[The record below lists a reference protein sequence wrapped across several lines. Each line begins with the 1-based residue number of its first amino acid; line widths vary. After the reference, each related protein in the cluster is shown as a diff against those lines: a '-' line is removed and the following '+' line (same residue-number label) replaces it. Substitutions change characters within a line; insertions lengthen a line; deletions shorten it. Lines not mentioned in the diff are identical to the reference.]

1 MFVDVDICLQGPLH
15 VDQLFELVTNH
26 FNINLWS
33 TLFKTPQDL
42 STFLKIYSHLFHVQA
57 NIVTLVPHKP
67 YAPTAAATTTTTTA
81 ARSNNCNNSI
91 APQRELH
98 NNQHSN
104 GQDQES
110 PKNSMSV
117 SPPPA
122 STPPKSESPR

>member
-1 MFVDVDICLQGPLH
+1 MFIDVKICLQGPLH

-67 YAPTAAATTTTTTA
+67 YAPTTTTTTTTTA

>member
-1 MFVDVDICLQGPLH
+1 MFVDVKICLQGPLH

-67 YAPTAAATTTTTTA
+67 YAPTAATTTTTTA

-117 SPPPA
+117 SPPPV

>member
-1 MFVDVDICLQGPLH
+1 MFVDVMICLQGPLH

-67 YAPTAAATTTTTTA
+67 YAPTAATTTATTA
-81 ARSNNCNNSI
+81 ARSINCNNSI
-91 APQRELH
+91 TPQRELH

>member
-1 MFVDVDICLQGPLH
+1 MFDNVKICLQGPLH

-67 YAPTAAATTTTTTA
+67 YAPTAAATATTTA

>member
-1 MFVDVDICLQGPLH
+1 MFVDVKICLQGPLH

-67 YAPTAAATTTTTTA
+67 YAPTAATTTTTA

-91 APQRELH
+91 TPQRELH

>member
-1 MFVDVDICLQGPLH
+1 MYVKICLQGPLH

-67 YAPTAAATTTTTTA
+67 YAPTAATTTTTTTA

>member
-1 MFVDVDICLQGPLH
+1 MFVDVKICLQGPLH

-67 YAPTAAATTTTTTA
+67 YAPTAAATTTTTA

-91 APQRELH
+91 TTPQRELH

>member
-1 MFVDVDICLQGPLH
+1 MLVDVKICLQGPLH

-67 YAPTAAATTTTTTA
+67 YAPTAAPTTTTA

>member
-1 MFVDVDICLQGPLH
+1 MFVNVKICLQGPLH

-67 YAPTAAATTTTTTA
+67 YAPTAATTTTTTA
-81 ARSNNCNNSI
+81 ARSNYCNNSI
-91 APQRELH
+91 TPQRELH

>member
-1 MFVDVDICLQGPLH
+1 MFVDVKICLQGPLH

-67 YAPTAAATTTTTTA
+67 YAPTAAATTTTTA

>member
-1 MFVDVDICLQGPLH
+1 MFVDVKICLQGPLH

>member
-1 MFVDVDICLQGPLH
+1 MFVDVMICLQGPLH

-67 YAPTAAATTTTTTA
+67 YAPTAATTTTTA
-81 ARSNNCNNSI
+81 ARSNNCNNSLT
-91 APQRELH
+91 PQRELH